1 MSAYNRPFLATICME
16 TRNVYCGGGHK
27 VGGLLE
33 AQPRKGQK
41 MEVLKRVESG
51 SNDTTM
57 FNISQM
63 GGS

>member
-1 MSAYNRPFLATICME
+1 ME

-33 AQPRKGQK
+33 ARLRKGQK

-51 SNDTTM
+51 SNDATM